1 MMPAKLFLLHLH
13 LNPKSVRQYKNAG
26 PMLT

>member
-13 LNPKSVRQYKNAG
+13 LNTKSVRQYKSAG

>member
-13 LNPKSVRQYKNAG
+13 LNPKSVRQYKSAG
-26 PMLT
+26 PMQT